1 MFALGKCQYFFTCLE
16 SAVFML
22 TNSFTFFDKLNSANF
37 RLRRCL
43 VIVGLIA
50 ITQCGCSE
58 APQEDQFTHLWSSQG
73 THVWTHLGVEWIQVD
88 SRVLTPPEFFL
99 NRELLP
105 EEKVKLVGGVVVRYD
120 GDSLFI
126 NERLVTDNN
135 VLIENDGTL
144 IPNAYIKADH

>member
-1 MFALGKCQYFFTCLE
+1 
-16 SAVFML
+16 ML
-22 TNSFTFFDKLNSANF
+22 TNSFTFLGKLNSANF
-37 RLRRCL
+37 SLRRCL
-43 VIVGLIA
+43 AIVGLIS
-50 ITQCGCSE
+50 ITQCGCSQ

-73 THVWTHLGVEWIQVD
+73 THIWTHLGVELIQVD
-88 SRVLTPPEFFL
+88 SRVFTPPEFFL

-120 GDSLFI
+120 GDSFFI

-144 IPNAYIKADH
+144 IPNAYIKVDH

>member
-1 MFALGKCQYFFTCLE
+1 
-16 SAVFML
+16 ML
-22 TNSFTFFDKLNSANF
+22 TNSFTFLDKLNSAKF
-37 RLRRCL
+37 SLGRWL
-43 VIVGLIA
+43 VIVVLIS
-50 ITQCGCSE
+50 ITQSGCSQ

-73 THVWTHLGVEWIQVD
+73 THIWTHLGVELIQVD

-105 EEKVKLVGGVVVRYD
+105 DEKVKLVGGVVVRYD

-144 IPNAYIKADH
+144 IPNAYIKVDY

>member
-1 MFALGKCQYFFTCLE
+1 
-16 SAVFML
+16 ML
-22 TNSFTFFDKLNSANF
+22 TNSFTFLDKLNSAKF
-37 RLRRCL
+37 SLGRWL
-43 VIVGLIA
+43 VIVVLIS
-50 ITQCGCSE
+50 ITQSGCSQ

-73 THVWTHLGVEWIQVD
+73 THIWTHLGGELIQVE
-88 SRVLTPPEFFL
+88 SRGLTPPEFFL

-105 EEKVKLVGGVVVRYD
+105 DEKVKLVGGVVVRYD

-144 IPNAYIKADH
+144 IPNAYIKVEY

>member
-1 MFALGKCQYFFTCLE
+1 
-16 SAVFML
+16 ML
-22 TNSFTFFDKLNSANF
+22 TNSFTFLDKLNSANF
-37 RLRRCL
+37 SLRRCL
-43 VIVGLIA
+43 VIVVFIS
-50 ITQCGCSE
+50 ITQCGCSQ
-58 APQEDQFTHLWSSQG
+58 APQEDQFTHLWSSQE
-73 THVWTHLGVEWIQVD
+73 THIWTHLGVELIQVD
-88 SRVLTPPEFFL
+88 SRVFTPPEFFL

-144 IPNAYIKADH
+144 IPNAYIKVDH

>member
-1 MFALGKCQYFFTCLE
+1 
-16 SAVFML
+16 ML
-22 TNSFTFFDKLNSANF
+22 TNSFTFLDKLNSAKF
-37 RLRRCL
+37 SLGGWL
-43 VIVGLIA
+43 VIVVLIS
-50 ITQCGCSE
+50 ITQCGCSQ

-73 THVWTHLGVEWIQVD
+73 THIWTHLGVELIQVD

-105 EEKVKLVGGVVVRYD
+105 DEKVKLVGGVVVRYD

-144 IPNAYIKADH
+144 IPNAYIKVDY